1 MNDVDTG
8 ALGPSGRFAR
18 IEAALDRI
26 ELKLDVKADVVTT
39 AALEGR
45 LAALEL
51 RDSNREAILTA
62 QSTTV
67 DKRFRWLAAGVG
79 VVSALSGAASVV
91 ALVHSV
97 PK

>member
-26 ELKLDVKADVVTT
+26 ELKLDVKADVTTT

-51 RDSNREAILTA
+51 RDSNREAVITA
-62 QSTTV
+62 QSTAV
-67 DKRFRWLAAGVG
+67 DNRFRWLASAVG
-79 VVSALSGAASVV
+79 SITALSAVASIV
-91 ALVHSV
+91 ALINSV
-97 PK
+97 P